1 MRRMQNRPAG
11 VLVLAAM
18 LAAAGGAAAW
28 AQQQGPDTDKGRY
41 TLSTTPDGVLRLD
54 TRTGQVSTCARRSGG
69 WACYAVPDERAALEA
84 EIGRISEENRQLKAA
99 LAANARPGELPGK
112 IEDVLPKADS
122 LKPGSPDGQKSARA
136 PHRLE
141 IPLPSDADVE
151 RAMNFLEKVWR
162 RLVEMAGRVHK
173 DISER
178 I

>member
-1 MRRMQNRPAG
+1 MRGVQNRS
-11 VLVLAAM
+11 AAM
-18 LAAAGGAAAW
+18 LALAAVMTVAGGTTAF
-28 AQQQGPDTDKGRY
+28 AQQEPDTDKGRY

-112 IEDVLPKADS
+112 IEEVLPKADS
-122 LKPGSPDGQKSARA
+122 LKPGSPEGQKSARA
-136 PHRLE
+136 PNRLE

-162 RLVEMAGRVHK
+162 RLVDMASRVHK
-173 DISER
+173 DASDR